1 MAISLCLLL
10 VYVYSQNSIFY
21 IFSHSIVEELKANKA
36 LAVIKEEIEKTK
48 SEIKAAEHEDEKSQL
63 EELASVL
70 SGTDTRTDDLTY
82 ETEDSDQL
90 IANEACGILDCF
102 NCFLANDNDEK
113 EKERGPSDEE
123 TSFPLI

>member
-1 MAISLCLLL
+1 MPVACICILTKLYILYLFSQYRRRTQSKQGTGCL
-10 VYVYSQNSIFY
+10 
-21 IFSHSIVEELKANKA
+21 
-36 LAVIKEEIEKTK
+36 KEEIEKTK